1 MDGVWWDFKGLLNV
15 GTRQKGPTEPRNKT
29 GTVRT
34 HFSVSPNKKIA
45 LFMKKANI
53 FLICLGFKVRMTEGS
68 PVSQE
73 AQKLLRA
80 AQHSASEQILIQ
92 FPMLGRQACL

>member
-1 MDGVWWDFKGLLNV
+1 MWWDFKGLLNV
-15 GTRQKGPTEPRNKT
+15 GTQQKGPTEPRNKT
-29 GTVRT
+29 GTMRT

-92 FPMLGRQACL
+92 FPMLGRQAWL

>member
-1 MDGVWWDFKGLLNV
+1 MSGHSRRGQLSL
-15 GTRQKGPTEPRNKT
+15 GAKT

-92 FPMLGRQACL
+92 FPMLGRQAWL